1 MRSSRLLVA
10 ALLLCASSP
19 AFAEVTFNKD
29 VAPIVFARCAS
40 CHRPGAIAPFS
51 LLTYREVRQQLTQIV
66 NVTARRVMPPWKPT
80 PGMND
85 FLDDRSLTDAQIQLI
100 KAWADA
106 GAPEGNARDLP
117 AAPRFVDG
125 WQLGP
130 PDAVAT
136 MPAPFTVRADGPD
149 VFRTFVLPIATDRVR
164 YVRAIEFKPGN
175 ARVVHHANM
184 GVDRTRS
191 SRRLDE
197 ADAEPGYAG
206 GMVPDAGYPPGY
218 MLGWT
223 PGQQARPSPDGMPW
237 RLEPNSDMVVQLHMQ
252 PTGKPETLQ
261 VSVAFYFTDTP
272 PAATPVGIRLG
283 SQTIDIPAGDAHH
296 QVSDRFTLPVD
307 VDLLAL
313 QPHAHNLGR
322 EVRGLATLPDGT
334 TRPLIEIADWD
345 FRWQDVYRYRTPLR
359 LPKGTVVSMTM
370 TYDNS
375 AANPRNSFQPPRR
388 VVWGQNT
395 ADEMGDLWLQV
406 VPVEKR
412 DLATLVSEVRRKSAA
427 DDLAAYSKIL
437 ADDPTNPLRHDQVG
451 TLNLQSGFPAE
462 AAEHFHESLRLNPDS
477 APTHYNLGLALVM
490 MRRLE
495 EATAEFERAIQID
508 SAHAEAHNN
517 LGVMRQRAG
526 RWSEALAEFRRAA
539 ALSPE
544 NTEALNNLG
553 RLLVADRQYAEAAAT
568 LQRALA
574 VNPDYVSGLAAL
586 ALVRAS
592 GDAAQRNGEEAV
604 RLATRA
610 VVLTG
615 RRDPLALDALAA
627 ALAEQ
632 GRFAEAASA
641 EEEAIATLQTAGLA
655 ELAVEMQRRAG
666 LYRSNQPYRLP

>member
-1 MRSSRLLVA
+1 MRCFRL
-10 ALLLCASSP
+10 ALIAWLLCASTP
-19 AFAEVTFNKD
+19 AIAEVTFTRD
-29 VAPIVFARCAS
+29 VAPLVFARCAT

-51 LLTYREVRQQLTQIV
+51 LLTYRQVRQQLTQIV
-66 NVTARRVMPPWKPT
+66 DVTTRRLMPPWKPVHGT
-80 PGMND
+80 ND
-85 FLDDRSLTDAQIQLI
+85 FLDDRSLTDAQIDVI
-100 KAWADA
+100 RAWADA
-106 GAPEGNARDLP
+106 GAPEGDPRDLP
-117 AAPRFVDG
+117 AAPTFADG

-136 MPAPFTVRADGPD
+136 MPASYTVRAEGAD
-149 VFRTFVLPIATDRVR
+149 VFRTFVLPIPVDRRR
-164 YVRAIEFKPGN
+164 YVRAIEFRPGN

-197 ADAEPGYAG
+197 ADVEPGYAG

-261 VSVAFYFTDTP
+261 ASVAFYFTDTP
-272 PAATPVGIRLG
+272 PIATPVGIRLG
-283 SQTIDIPAGDAHH
+283 SQTIDIPAGEARHD
-296 QVSDRFTLPVD
+296 VSDRFTLPVD
-307 VDLLAL
+307 VDLLAV

-322 EVRGLATLPDGT
+322 QVRGLATLPDGT
-334 TRPLIEIADWD
+334 TRPLIAIDDWD
-345 FRWQDVYRYRTPLR
+345 FRWQDVYRYRTPIR
-359 LPKGTVVSMTM
+359 LPKGTIVSMTM

-375 AANPRNSFQPPRR
+375 SGNPRSTFRPPRR

-395 ADEMGDLWLQV
+395 TDEMGDLWLQV

-412 DLATLVSEVRRKSAA
+412 DLGALVTEVRRKSAA

-437 ADDPTNPLRHDQVG
+437 ADDPANPLRHDQVG
-451 TLNLQSGFPAE
+451 TLYLQGGFPAE
-462 AAEHFHESLRLNPDS
+462 AADHFRESIRLNPDS
-477 APTHYNLGLALVM
+477 APTHYNLGLALVS
-490 MRRLE
+490 MRRLD
-495 EATAEFERAIQID
+495 EAVSEFQAAIGLD
-508 SAHAEAHNN
+508 PGHAEAHNN
-517 LGVMRQRAG
+517 LGVMWQRAG
-526 RWSEALAEFRRAA
+526 RWPEALAEFRRAA

-553 RLLVADRQYAEAAAT
+553 RLLVADRQYAEATVT
-568 LQRALA
+568 LQRAVA
-574 VNPDYVSGLAAL
+574 ANPDYVSALTAL

-592 GDAAQRNGEEAV
+592 ADAAWRNGEEAV

-610 VVLTG
+610 VALTE
-615 RRDPLALDALAA
+615 RRDPLALDGLAA

-632 GRFAEAASA
+632 GRFADAAAAEQEAMALLPA
-641 EEEAIATLQTAGLA
+641 AGLA
-655 ELAVEMQRRAG
+655 TLAADMQRRVD
-666 LYRSNQPYRLP
+666 LYRAGQPYRLP